1 MKGVLLYDKTVRRS
15 MYLHRWAQMGAW
27 PLVISTGAE
36 GEAER
41 SNRHRKKTSDPNLPL
56 RLHGE
61 GLRLT

>member
-1 MKGVLLYDKTVRRS
+1 

-61 GLRLT
+61 ALRLT